1 MQFFKG
7 QRVTVADRRK
17 GTFNGVVLR
26 DFDTETD
33 EFFPIATTERVEGLV
48 TVWEAGDAIPCRRTH
63 CKVKLNKYTLQER
76 RKEKGL
82 SQTALAELSGVPVR
96 VIRMYEQKE
105 RQIENAAAITVYK
118 LAAALDTTVEN
129 LIKEA

>member
-7 QRVTVADRRK
+7 QKVKVIHKTK

-26 DFDTETD
+26 DFETETD
-33 EFFPIATTERVEGLV
+33 DFFPIATAERVEGLA
-48 TVWEAGDAIPCRRTH
+48 TVWEAGDAIPCKRVN
-63 CKVKLNKYTLQER
+63 CKIKLIKYTLRDR

-82 SQTALAELSGVPVR
+82 SQTALATLSGVPVR
-96 VIRMYEQKE
+96 VIRMYEQNE
-105 RQIENAAAITVYK
+105 RQIENAAAMTVYK

>member
-1 MQFFKG
+1 MQFFKD
-7 QRVTVADRRK
+7 QKVKVIHKTK
-17 GTFNGVVLR
+17 GTFKGVVLR

-33 EFFPIATTERVEGLV
+33 DFFPIAAAERVEGLT
-48 TVWEAGDAIPCRRTH
+48 TVWEEGNAIPCRRAH
-63 CKVKLNKYTLQER
+63 CKIEQIKYTLQAR

-82 SQTALAELSGVPVR
+82 SQTALAELAGVPVR
-96 VIRMYEQKE
+96 VIRMYEQSE
-105 RQIENAAAITVYK
+105 RQIGNAAAITVYK